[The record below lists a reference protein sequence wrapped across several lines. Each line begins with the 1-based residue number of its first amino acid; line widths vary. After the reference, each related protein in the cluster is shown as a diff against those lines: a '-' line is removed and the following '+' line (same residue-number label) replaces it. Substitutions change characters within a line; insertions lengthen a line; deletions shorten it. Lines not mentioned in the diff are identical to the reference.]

1 MSNDVGDLLSL
12 VSDRPIDAEIA
23 EIVKEMNGKTR
34 EFKTKKELLEL
45 VRAIVEISEKLNVAR
60 EGLRNG
66 RLRFAAEEVKEM
78 KKVLRVSDDYD
89 QVDDREPVVYSLL
102 RKEWS
107 NIFEEVNWTFLSG
120 YLEKAATFSCFIT
133 MYVLFFIFI
142 FGDFY

>member
-1 MSNDVGDLLSL
+1 M

-34 EFKTKKELLEL
+34 EVRAKKELLEL
-45 VRAIVEISEKLNVAR
+45 VRAIVEISDKLNGAR

-66 RLRFAAEEVKEM
+66 RFRFAAEELREM

-89 QVDDREPVVYSLL
+89 KVDDREPVVYGLL

-107 NIFEEVNWTFLSG
+107 NCFEEVNWTYFLFG
-120 YLEKAATFSCFIT
+120 YSEKKKKKAATF
-133 MYVLFFIFI
+133 FF
-142 FGDFY
+142 YN